1 MAVPE
6 PEPGAN
12 PERNREPVE
21 SVGTVEPAPPIPAA
35 TVVLLRDRG
44 GRLETLLVRRNSKLA
59 FAGGHWVFPGGRVDA
74 GDEPVAADPTRVL
87 ARPGPVDEAEAR
99 ARAAAVRETHEEA
112 GLLIDPLDLV
122 WFAHWTP
129 PSISIKRFATWFFA
143 APAPDTDVVI
153 DGGEIHDHAWLTP
166 AAALAG
172 REAGELELSPPT
184 WITLHTLAGFADVPS
199 ALDTFAARP
208 AEWFAT
214 RISVV
219 EGGVLALY
227 AGDAGYE
234 HDDPHRPGTRHRL
247 AMMDSGWTY
256 ERDTDAPSG

>member
-1 MAVPE
+1 VPVD
-6 PEPGAN
+6 PGA
-12 PERNREPVE
+12 PIDP
-21 SVGTVEPAPPIPAA
+21 GDADEPAPPIPAA
-35 TVVLLRDRG
+35 TVVLLRDRR

-74 GDEPVAADPTRVL
+74 GDAPVAGAPTS
-87 ARPGPVDEAEAR
+87 APDRPGPVDEAEAR

-112 GLLIDPLDLV
+112 GLVIDPLELV

-143 APAPDTDVVI
+143 APAPDADVVI

-166 AAALAG
+166 AAAIAG
-172 REAGELELSPPT
+172 RDAGELELSPPT
-184 WITLHTLAGFADVPS
+184 WITLHTLAAFADVAA
-199 ALDTFAARP
+199 ALDTLAARP

-214 RISVV
+214 RICVV
-219 EGGVLALY
+219 DGGVLALY

-234 HDDPHRPGTRHRL
+234 HDDPHRPGARHRL
-247 AMMDSGWTY
+247 AMMDTGWTY
-256 ERDTDAPSG
+256 ERGTESSSG